1 MRLHILAGAGSC
13 IVCVTQ
19 HFKSCTDDDA
29 IDDFCSGSAHTAGE
43 GGSPGE
49 GSAEF
54 FAMCPTGVPADHCIP
69 MCEAKTN
76 GYLLLLNLDGE
87 DTKLTCELHHGLYS
101 WVGGSA
107 DGGFIGTDPKA
118 E

>member
-1 MRLHILAGAGSC
+1 
-13 IVCVTQ
+13 
-19 HFKSCTDDDA
+19 
-29 IDDFCSGSAHTAGE
+29 
-43 GGSPGE
+43 
-49 GSAEF
+49 
-54 FAMCPTGVPADHCIP
+54 MCPTGVPADHCIP

-118 E
+118 LFSAIVSGAAGTYVGTLSVDANIS